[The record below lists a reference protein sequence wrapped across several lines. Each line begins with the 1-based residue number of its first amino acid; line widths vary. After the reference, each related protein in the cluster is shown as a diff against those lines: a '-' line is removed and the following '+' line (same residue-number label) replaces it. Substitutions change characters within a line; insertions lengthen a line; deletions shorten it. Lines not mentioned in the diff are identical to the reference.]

1 MPATASQSQSSL
13 RGVALPAVLV
23 LATMVPATIVIP
35 VLRAFVSASDP
46 DHEWLIHAFMA
57 VNLLGACL
65 VGPLLAVRADRL
77 ARRRVFAGALAVL
90 DGLVLIGVAL
100 QPPVALMLTLRFV
113 QGAASVGAVS
123 ILMGSAR
130 GRATSSAAMGL
141 VGSSVV
147 MAIVIG
153 IPLGAILGR
162 NNPALP
168 LFVGGAIGVI
178 AGLVALVAL
187 PASSDADASPVSM
200 RALLTRHAKLRAPAV
215 VVGLERMAVGAFV
228 VTLQL
233 YGHHV
238 LEVPD
243 TTVSAW
249 FTAFLVTF
257 ALATLPMTR
266 LGDRIDRW
274 KVIAAGAGVYGAM
287 FIALGLVPGSL
298 MTPLLMLGGLAS
310 AAIYGPAL
318 TLASQAVPASA
329 RASAM
334 AVLNAS
340 GTLGMFLGNVAG
352 FALAAALIET
362 GVSRETAYTVVFAL
376 AGIAQGATVMIG
388 VSSTSR
394 ANLLA
399 PTR

>member
-1 MPATASQSQSSL
+1 M
-13 RGVALPAVLV
+13 LV
-23 LATMVPATIVIP
+23 LATLVPATIVIP
-35 VLRAFVSASDP
+35 VLRAFVSASQP
-46 DHEWLIHAFMA
+46 NREWVIHAFMA
-57 VNLLGACL
+57 VNLLGACV
-65 VGPLLAVRADRL
+65 VGPVLAVRADRL
-77 ARRRVFAGALAVL
+77 ARRRLFAGALAVL
-90 DGLVLIGVAL
+90 DGLMLIGVAL
-100 QPPVALMLTLRFV
+100 QPPVALMLALRFV

-130 GRATSSAAMGL
+130 GRATSSAAIGL

-147 MAIVIG
+147 LAIVIG

-162 NNPALP
+162 SDPALP
-168 LFVGGAIGVI
+168 LYVGGAIGVI
-178 AGLVALVAL
+178 AGLIALIAL
-187 PASSDADASPVSM
+187 PAANDAEASPVPM
-200 RALLTRHAKLRAPAV
+200 RALLTEHFKLRAPAT

-257 ALATLPMTR
+257 ALATVPMTR
-266 LGDRIDRW
+266 LSDRVDRW
-274 KVIAAGAGVYGAM
+274 KVVSAGAAVYGAA
-287 FIALGLVPGSL
+287 FIALGLVPGAFI
-298 MTPLLMLGGLAS
+298 TPLLMLGGLAS

-334 AVLNAS
+334 AVMNAS

-352 FALAAALIET
+352 FALAAALVES
-362 GVSRETAYTVVFAL
+362 GVSRETAYTVVFAA
-376 AGIAQGATVMIG
+376 AGAAQGASVIIG
-388 VSSTSR
+388 VSANSR
-394 ANLLA
+394 AEALVSTL
-399 PTR
+399 